1 MVKILEA
8 QQGKAS
14 GKVEDGNV
22 NKKYLTHFT
31 GTSTKKYAG
40 FFDLYFSVKS
50 AHEKHLLKQNIKP
63 GISIPNL
70 WVSMFSVASVIDKD
84 SLKMLVR
91 IC

>member
-1 MVKILEA
+1 MVKISEA

-31 GTSTKKYAG
+31 GTSAKNKYVG
-40 FFDLYFSVKS
+40 FFDLYFFVKS
-50 AHEKHLLKQNIKP
+50 AHEKHLLTQNIKP

-70 WVSMFSVASVIDKD
+70 
-84 SLKMLVR
+84 
-91 IC
+91 